1 MAHHP
6 GTQKSGGSQQAQAA
20 GLMLIRVTLGA
31 YLFFLGL
38 RKASWLLDSSPLTS
52 QLSLWLSQ
60 ATPVNR
66 WYLERVVPGA
76 PVFARLVPLGEM
88 IGGLALF
95 LGFWTRLVAG
105 LVFLMVL
112 NFQLAGAAMFKFA
125 YLTDATGLPLLGAL
139 LGLTIGGARLPFSL
153 RK

>member
-6 GTQKSGGSQQAQAA
+6 GTQKSGGSQKAQAA
-20 GLMLIRVTLGA
+20 GLMLIRVTVGA
-31 YLFFLGL
+31 YLFFVGL
-38 RKASWLLDSSPLTS
+38 RKASWLLDSSPLAG

-60 ATPVNR
+60 ATRVNR
-66 WYLERVVPGA
+66 WYLERVMPGA

-88 IGGLALF
+88 IGGVALV

-112 NFQLAGAAMFKFA
+112 NFQLAGAAMFKFD
-125 YLTDATGLPLLGAL
+125 YLIDATGLPLLGAL
-139 LGLTIGGARLPFSL
+139 LGLAIGGGRLPLSV